1 MTNQIITF
9 DPATSDETPLHRAAA
24 IIRRGGV
31 IAFPTDTSYGLGA
44 DPFNRQAVARIYRLK
59 GRSEKKPILVL
70 ISRKEQ
76 LHRLV
81 RRIPR
86 PAEEV
91 IRAFWPGPLTL
102 IFEAQAELADCPVAA
117 QGKIGIRL
125 PANPIT
131 RRLIDLTGI
140 PITATSAN
148 PSGRPS
154 PWTAETVREYFPQGL
169 ELILDAGEGKSGH
182 DSTILDVTEEPPRLV
197 RPGAVSQAQLERV
210 IRLT

>member
-1 MTNQIITF
+1 MTSQIITF

-44 DPFNRQAVARIYRLK
+44 DPFNRQAVARIYHLK

-70 ISRKEQ
+70 ISRKER
-76 LHRLV
+76 LHQLV
-81 RRIPR
+81 RCIPR

-125 PANPIT
+125 PASFIA
-131 RRLIDLTGI
+131 RRLIDLAGT

-148 PSGRPS
+148 PAGKPS
-154 PWTAETVREYFPQGL
+154 PWTAKTVQKYFPHGID
-169 ELILDAGEGKSGH
+169 LILDAGKGKVGY
-182 DSTILDVTEEPPRLV
+182 DSTVLDVTEDPPRLL
-197 RPGAVSQAQLERV
+197 RPGAISRIQLERV
-210 IRLT
+210 VRLA